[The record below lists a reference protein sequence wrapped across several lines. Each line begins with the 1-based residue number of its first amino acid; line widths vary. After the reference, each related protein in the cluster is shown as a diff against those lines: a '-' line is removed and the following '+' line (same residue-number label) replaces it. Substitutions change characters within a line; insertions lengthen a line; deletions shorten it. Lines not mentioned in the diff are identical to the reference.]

1 MVFNIIPHK
10 FGTLREPFPA
20 SPISYFKL
28 LNMKF
33 ASIIITSLVAGTAAF
48 QPTPKQ
54 NLLTKNSGSSV
65 QPVVPPVTRN
75 DMVAIR
81 SPFWDAFSSSTT
93 KDISASDYVVDR
105 DYTVALTLILVGI
118 WLTMFGPSKKSIFC
132 YYLWALLI
140 CAKHGYVTRDTPDA
154 GDTSIDTLG
163 GMFHLLFG
171 AFIGMQ
177 TMRTRAVFTK
187 DSFELKSTANKY
199 LGVAPDKGLIPKQ
212 RKNYVLGT
220 ENKWR
225 YDSFVNWDFFPSIHL
240 PILVY
245 FKETQV
251 IKGIDLLLHRPL
263 IHRFLTLSL
272 FFGAFQTPRVR
283 VI

>member
-1 MVFNIIPHK
+1 
-10 FGTLREPFPA
+10 
-20 SPISYFKL
+20 
-28 LNMKF
+28 MKF
-33 ASIIITSLVAGTAAF
+33 ASIIITSLVAGTPAF

-54 NLLTKNSGSSV
+54 IFLTKNSGGSV

-81 SPFWDAFSSSTT
+81 SPFWDAFSSSNA
-93 KDISASDYVVDR
+93 KSISAGDYVVDR

-118 WLTMFGPSKKSIFC
+118 WLTMFGPS
-132 YYLWALLI
+132 
-140 CAKHGYVTRDTPDA
+140 
-154 GDTSIDTLG
+154 DTSIDTLG

-245 FKETQV
+245 FKETQTPKDMQK
-251 IKGIDLLLHRPL
+251 KG
-263 IHRFLTLSL
+263 SL
-272 FFGAFQTPRVR
+272 GLKQMDRRDNGQMHWFPAYANVKQLREQFEARGCSKIGPVHGEEFKKQD
-283 VI
+283 